1 MNITSSRW
9 IQEFEKQ
16 LYRRQHIVL
25 YGNID
30 DQFLWRGSYQGIHEC
45 LKTYAKLSI
54 TAVLSLFSRV
64 NSDFSTYL
72 RLF

>member
-30 DQFLWRGSYQGIHEC
+30 DQLNASKHTQNLALQPF
-45 LKTYAKLSI
+45 
-54 TAVLSLFSRV
+54 
-64 NSDFSTYL
+64 
-72 RLF
+72 